1 MLCAIAD
8 DLKWSLA
15 QSQHLKTRQPS
26 LSPSACLQ
34 LVITNFQN
42 HFRNFRCRVQNK
54 SSQFANCDLFLEN
67 CEWNFAKKFQTLFLM
82 IKLFFPSNCFNCLA
96 RTFHTHTHPQLAQ
109 CIGHDRKTFYS
120 TTLFI
125 YMRIDSLFT
134 LFVNNIIFYFM
145 IQYCIYVQFSF
156 LVLHQILL

>member
-34 LVITNFQN
+34 LVNTNFQN

-96 RTFHTHTHPQLAQ
+96 RTFHTHPHPQLALVNASVT
-109 CIGHDRKTFYS
+109 IGKP
-120 TTLFI
+120 
-125 YMRIDSLFT
+125 FT
-134 LFVNNIIFYFM
+134 QRHYLSIWG
-145 IQYCIYVQFSF
+145 
-156 LVLHQILL
+156 LILCLLCLSIT